1 MQTGTLLIL
10 AAIYQTARD
19 VLSRK
24 RSLLLSECQ
33 GEVPSE
39 FLWRSSLVLTQ
50 KADEVGRVQGFFL
63 IASMF
68 GVLCLLLAVVTWMWG
83 HS

>member
-1 MQTGTLLIL
+1 
-10 AAIYQTARD
+10 
-19 VLSRK
+19 V
-24 RSLLLSECQ
+24 C
-33 GEVPSE
+33 PE
-39 FLWRSSLVLTQ
+39 FLLEEFLVLIQ

-68 GVLCLLLAVVTWMWG
+68 AVLCLLVAVMSWMWG